1 VRDDRGYL
9 TYILD
14 AIERIERRTA
24 VGREFF
30 MKDDV
35 LQDAVIRRLE
45 TLSDAAGKLSDAL
58 RERNPEIPWRAI
70 AGFRNR
76 VAHDYMRIEMDRV
89 WEVVEVQLPELRR
102 VIEKELG

>member
-24 VGREFF
+24 EGREFF

-58 RERNPEIPWRAI
+58 RDRNPEIPLASDR
-70 AGFRNR
+70 
-76 VAHDYMRIEMDRV
+76 RIPQSGSARLHAD
-89 WEVVEVQLPELRR
+89 
-102 VIEKELG
+102 